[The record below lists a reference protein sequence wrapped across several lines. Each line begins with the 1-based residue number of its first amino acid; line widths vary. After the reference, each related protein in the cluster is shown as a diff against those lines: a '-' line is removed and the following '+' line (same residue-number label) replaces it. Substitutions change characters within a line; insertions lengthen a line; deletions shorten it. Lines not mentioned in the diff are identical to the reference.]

1 MSYVVMAGHSPSKD
15 GRKRPCVTAIHAL
28 LRSEEDVEKE
38 MAYARR
44 YLNTD
49 GHDINWVMI
58 RTLMASVANT
68 ALFPLQDVLAVGSE
82 GRMNLPG
89 SSSGNW
95 RWRFQP
101 GSLTPEISARLKE
114 WADTYER

>member
-1 MSYVVMAGHSPSKD
+1 MGADSTRTLA
-15 GRKRPCVTAIHAL
+15 
-28 LRSEEDVEKE
+28 DVGKE

-49 GHDINWVMI
+49 GREINWVMI
-58 RTLMASVANT
+58 RTLMASVADT
-68 ALFPLQDVLAVGSE
+68 ALFPLQDVLGVGSE

-95 RWRFQP
+95 RWRFRP
-101 GSLTPEISARLKE
+101 EALTPAISARLKQLAE
-114 WADTYER
+114 TYER

>member
-1 MSYVVMAGHSPSKD
+1 
-15 GRKRPCVTAIHAL
+15 
-28 LRSEEDVEKE
+28 

-49 GHDINWVMI
+49 GHDINWMMI

-68 ALFPLQDVLAVGSE
+68 VLFPLQDVLGVGSE

-89 SSSGNW
+89 TSSGNW
-95 RWRFQP
+95 RWRFRES
-101 GSLTPEISARLKE
+101 SLTPEAAARLKQ
-114 WADTYER
+114 WAATYDR